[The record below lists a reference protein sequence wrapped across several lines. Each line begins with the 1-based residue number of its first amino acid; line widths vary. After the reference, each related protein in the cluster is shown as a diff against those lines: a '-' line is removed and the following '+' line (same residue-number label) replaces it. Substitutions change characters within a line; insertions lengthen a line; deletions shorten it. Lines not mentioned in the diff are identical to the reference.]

1 MVAEARI
8 DGVSVYTEARRK
20 PTVVFELALT
30 YEGIE
35 IRRSGEP
42 PRYMSWDRISEW
54 EIKEGRGG
62 VILTLRGGGAVT
74 PLVIPRW
81 NVDDLDSVLSRV
93 TSEPPPLTSEQPVRP
108 DSGALVWPED
118 APLDGISSLAWP
130 DKPAETG
137 TEAGAAA
144 GAAETSEF
152 ALPDHPLS
160 GFAEDTEDTDT
171 DEPFR
176 LPEPEQVLGAS
187 ASTASEIKRRAD
199 EELARLK
206 AALLKEEFRQGS

>member
-1 MVAEARI
+1 VAEARI
-8 DGVSVYTEARRK
+8 DGVSVYTDARRK
-20 PTVVFELALT
+20 PAVVFELALT

-35 IRRSGEP
+35 IRRDGEP

-81 NVDDLDSVLSRV
+81 NVDELDTVLSRL

-130 DKPAETG
+130 DKPAERG
-137 TEAGAAA
+137 AEAE
-144 GAAETSEF
+144 AAETSDF

-160 GFAEDTEDTDT
+160 GFAEDTVS
-171 DEPFR
+171 DEPFL

-187 ASTASEIKRRAD
+187 ASAASEVQRRAD
-199 EELARLK
+199 EETARQA
-206 AALLKEEFRQGS
+206 AALLEEEFRQGS